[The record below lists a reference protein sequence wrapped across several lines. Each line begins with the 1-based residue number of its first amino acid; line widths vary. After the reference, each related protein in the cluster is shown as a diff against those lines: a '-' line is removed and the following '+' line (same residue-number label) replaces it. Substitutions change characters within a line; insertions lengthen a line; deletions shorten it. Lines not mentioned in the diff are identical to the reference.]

1 MMIPNLRQFRRGTA
15 LLALLALAGCAS
27 YIDAKREVANA
38 PAAIR
43 AAEVRR
49 DAALDANAD
58 LRTQQAEAN
67 AAQQSLSRDVGQ
79 TEAQLAQVQA
89 RLKKAKSA
97 TAAQRAELAKL
108 SKRQADLKRDMDA
121 MNRAPAP
128 KTAGEVGGRQIELDN
143 LRTEQDNLQ
152 KQVDALQGAL

>member
-1 MMIPNLRQFRRGTA
+1 MMIRNPRELRLSIA
-15 LLALLALAGCAS
+15 MLALLSLAGCAS

-38 PAAIR
+38 PAAMR

-49 DAALDANAD
+49 DAAIDENAD

-67 AAQQSLSRDVGQ
+67 AAQQSLNRDVGQ
-79 TEAQLAQVQA
+79 TQAQLAQVQA
-89 RLKKAKSA
+89 RLKKATSA

-108 SKRQADLKRDMDA
+108 TKRQADLKRDMDA

>member
-1 MMIPNLRQFRRGTA
+1 MIHNPRELRLSIA
-15 LLALLALAGCAS
+15 ILALLSVAGCAS

-38 PAAIR
+38 PAAMR

-49 DAALDANAD
+49 DAAIDENAD

-67 AAQQSLSRDVGQ
+67 AAQQSLNRDVGQ
-79 TEAQLAQVQA
+79 TETQLAQVQA
-89 RLKKAKSA
+89 RLKKATSA

-108 SKRQADLKRDMDA
+108 TKRQADLKRQMDT

-128 KTAGEVGGRQIELDN
+128 STAGEVGGRQIELDN

>member
-1 MMIPNLRQFRRGTA
+1 MMIRNPRELRLSIA
-15 LLALLALAGCAS
+15 MLALLSLAGCAS

-38 PAAIR
+38 PAAMR

-49 DAALDANAD
+49 DAAIDENAD

-67 AAQQSLSRDVGQ
+67 AAQQSLNRDVGQ
-79 TEAQLAQVQA
+79 TETQLAQVQA
-89 RLKKAKSA
+89 RLKKATSA

-108 SKRQADLKRDMDA
+108 TKRQADLKRDMDA